1 MDKQLF
7 LQIADRLRKEY
18 EQKPIEFW
26 KTIGES
32 WGDCFDVDEH
42 YIGVE
47 IVLLDESN
55 EHWLFCLEIYVP
67 SPAPHEYDKC
77 FQIVVN
83 KSD

>member
-32 WGDCFDVDEH
+32 WGDCFDVDEEG
-42 YIGVE
+42 IGVE
-47 IVLLDESN
+47 ITLLDESN
-55 EHWLFCLEIYVP
+55 QRLLFCLTIYVP
-67 SPAPHEYDKC
+67 SPPPHEYQQL